1 MAEALAEAPYGRL
14 TATVQKF
21 EGKLP
26 KSDPLGKPD
35 PYVELCFGSGEKK
48 QRAKTGFIEGREIR
62 GSMNEPVVLEW
73 NEDLALALPYGRTT
87 LHVHLCD
94 DDTEAG
100 SKDDDVVASGY
111 IDLAPLVASWAK
123 QPLPEISQSR
133 KDDGASLQEA
143 KEGTTV
149 VELTTTDIVHRG
161 SKIKGGEVITL
172 TLVLKV
178 EDVPLEPT
186 PPSAPKNYSG
196 ATLGLMYGEKRHTV
210 RYCRASP
217 PWLLEKTVRNA
228 CGISFG
234 AAVRIVEPANGAEY
248 MLDPR
253 RLPDGKLLQVE
264 VVSPPKRIQLSS
276 KSSAMWF
283 PTLSGLHSARS
294 TASLWSARSTAS
306 TASIASDTGA
316 LTDRAHYRG
325 NLAQRMASIPMP
337 MPPPDAPLSARS
349 FSSTT
354 APEGQY
360 KICLLGDSGV
370 GKTTFMA
377 RMAMADTPREYRF
390 DGKAEYEPTTATA
403 ISTTTVTT
411 TNGPIQIKFWE
422 LSGKCTTN
430 ISARRKAKNAGDS
443 SIYLAGCD
451 AAIIFF
457 SYKQPAAAYRN
468 VLRWKNLIRRNCGA
482 IPLLVVGLGS
492 DDKKS
497 VAARA
502 EAQEPHAGIL
512 AASNKSG
519 DSIFTP
525 ILTIL
530 AELEN
535 DPELRLKAREHKKV
549 VPVTP
554 ATDIELM
561 RHVSTS
567 WAAED
572 ADAAAAAV
580 QAEE

>member
-1 MAEALAEAPYGRL
+1 M
-14 TATVQKF
+14 
-21 EGKLP
+21 
-26 KSDPLGKPD
+26 
-35 PYVELCFGSGEKK
+35 
-48 QRAKTGFIEGREIR
+48 
-62 GSMNEPVVLEW
+62 
-73 NEDLALALPYGRTT
+73 
-87 LHVHLCD
+87 
-94 DDTEAG
+94 
-100 SKDDDVVASGY
+100 
-111 IDLAPLVASWAK
+111 
-123 QPLPEISQSR
+123 
-133 KDDGASLQEA
+133 
-143 KEGTTV
+143 
-149 VELTTTDIVHRG
+149 
-161 SKIKGGEVITL
+161 
-172 TLVLKV
+172 
-178 EDVPLEPT
+178 EPT
-186 PPSAPKNYSG
+186 PPADDAEKSY
-196 ATLGLMYGEKRHTV
+196 ATLGVSYGEQHHTV
-210 RYCRASP
+210 RYARSTPA
-217 PWLLEKTVRNA
+217 WLLEKTVRNM
-228 CGISFG
+228 CGVSFG
-234 AAVRIVEPANGAEY
+234 AVIRIVDSKATPGASSSAAYALEPK
-248 MLDPR
+248 
-253 RLPDGKLLQVE
+253 RLPDGKQLRLELQG
-264 VVSPPKRIQLSS
+264 SPRRIQLSS
-276 KSSAMWF
+276 TSSAMWF

-294 TASLWSARSTAS
+294 SSSLPMVESGSIGDTAAP
-306 TASIASDTGA
+306 
-316 LTDRAHYRG
+316 LTDRSHYRG
-325 NLAQRMASIPMP
+325 NLALRMASIPMP

-360 KICLLGDSGV
+360 KVCLLGDSGV

-572 ADAAAAAV
+572 VDAAAAAV